1 MDRYPVGATA
11 RGSTSDGSRRRRL
24 ARSGCEG
31 RLGGGQAALPVG
43 GSGDV
48 GGGEVTLAPDRRHGP
63 APHRSPVHPRNAER
77 PVEFWPTSAIRSALE
92 GGDIATWKQIAVAIK
107 RDPYGRTARQVEEVL
122 ESSRPYGISKALAEV
137 LDRARAH
144 LEANERTEVARH
156 VRVLIERSG
165 LKLPEFASRIGVPV
179 DELSSYLDATTSPS
193 ASLMIRMRR
202 LSDRF
207 AKARSHEPPEQPAPR
222 GPQRPP
228 RRH

>member
-1 MDRYPVGATA
+1 
-11 RGSTSDGSRRRRL
+11 
-24 ARSGCEG
+24 
-31 RLGGGQAALPVG
+31 
-43 GSGDV
+43 
-48 GGGEVTLAPDRRHGP
+48 VTLAADRRRGQ
-63 APHRSPVHPRNAER
+63 APHQPPARPRNGDR
-77 PVEFWPTSAIRSALE
+77 PVEYWPTSAIRQALE

-122 ESSRPYGISKALAEV
+122 EHSHPYGISKALAEV

-156 VRVLIERSG
+156 VGVLIERSG

-179 DELSSYLDATTSPS
+179 NELSSYLDAITSPS

-222 GPQRPP
+222 APQRPP